1 MHEINVTG
9 YNAATEEKPLNF
21 GTAASYGVE
30 KLHITF
36 DAAWDDLTK
45 SATFNCGKPGRGLR
59 PVTRMIDEDGI
70 VDVPQEATAVA
81 TKDGTITLLGV
92 APGSVSALTF
102 PILLRAMLRCR
113 ARQQK
118 ISLAPLSKSWQQRK
132 VPKRP
137 LKKRRKQP
145 EQPRM
150 KLRRAQRRH
159 PSKLPP
165 AHKQL
170 KRAPPRPRHQPAR
183 PSGTAPMPGST
194 PSRQRTQWRW
204 DSRPPEMH
212 EPIGWQ
218 RSRPSRRLPNMS
230 RQLKTRQRT
239 RARPKLPQRA
249 APRQPLKAPSL
260 PSSRLT
266 RRENLPSLPKVQPIQ
281 PLRPRQM
288 QWMPR
293 QLPKMR
299 RTKL

>member
-9 YNAATEEKPLNF
+9 YNAATEEKSLNL

-36 DAAWDDLTK
+36 DAAWDDLSK

-59 PVTRMIDEDGI
+59 PVTRMIDENGI

-92 APGSVSALTF
+92 APGSGQ
-102 PILLRAMLRCR
+102 R
-113 ARQQK
+113 
-118 ISLAPLSKSWQQRK
+118 ISVDIPYT
-132 VPKRP
+132 VTG
-137 LKKRRKQP
+137 
-145 EQPRM
+145 
-150 KLRRAQRRH
+150 H
-159 PSKLPP
+159 
-165 AHKQL
+165 
-170 KRAPPRPRHQPAR
+170 
-183 PSGTAPMPGST
+183 
-194 PSRQRTQWRW
+194 
-204 DSRPPEMH
+204 
-212 EPIGWQ
+212 
-218 RSRPSRRLPNMS
+218 
-230 RQLKTRQRT
+230 
-239 RARPKLPQRA
+239 A
-249 APRQPLKAPSL
+249 AVPSL